1 MAYHSTNNR
10 VTNIQT
16 PTWDDFHN
24 EDLGPKLPLS
34 DEARKQGVSGVLP
47 SGESNGLDLAQQGSG
62 INRPFPYPNTNTPD
76 NKAFPSGHSRS
87 QFPDQFSDDWWAAS
101 GIVKTYGPVEG
112 ALVDQSRES
121 GIFHFDELFS
131 QFSNAQNVA
140 ARQIDDFTIFNM
152 YIHHERLPSN
162 AIAGNL
168 IEIPFVSTYRT
179 SIDFNAYNG
188 WQGFGG

>member
-62 INRPFPYPNTNTPD
+62 INRPFPYPNTNTP
-76 NKAFPSGHSRS
+76 KRS
-87 QFPDQFSDDWWAAS
+87 HLATLGVSSQIS
-101 GIVKTYGPVEG
+101 
-112 ALVDQSRES
+112 LVM
-121 GIFHFDELFS
+121 
-131 QFSNAQNVA
+131 
-140 ARQIDDFTIFNM
+140 T
-152 YIHHERLPSN
+152 
-162 AIAGNL
+162 
-168 IEIPFVSTYRT
+168 
-179 SIDFNAYNG
+179 
-188 WQGFGG
+188 GGLLLGL